1 MRVLVVEDNEMMRD
15 VVARSLRLF
24 GYVVATASQGKEALA
39 QFDRFAPDLVITDLI
54 MPEMDGLETTMA
66 IRGLSP
72 KTKIIVMSGCSAV
85 NRVDYLEVVRRLG
98 ADDVLQKPFNLT
110 CLQEKVNGHLGA
122 APHRAAA

>member
-66 IRGLSP
+66 IRCLTP
-72 KTKIIVMSGCSAV
+72 KKKFIVISRSTAL
-85 NRVDYLEVVRRLG
+85 NLLPYLEVL
-98 ADDVLQKPFNLT
+98 LPP
-110 CLQEKVNGHLGA
+110 A
-122 APHRAAA
+122 APFS